1 MINTSKQ
8 CDINSN
14 FKNIFKNMIF
24 KFKLD
29 TMILIDN
36 FNEFEKN
43 DIHDKETKKI
53 IKSMLD
59 IPYYENL
66 EEINILRKFKLLKE
80 LLLVIHNELIVENLN
95 KRLQKL
101 RS

>member
-1 MINTSKQ
+1 MITISKQ
-8 CDINSN
+8 GEINRN

-43 DIHDKETKKI
+43 DIHDKETKHI
-53 IKSMLD
+53 IKLMLD
-59 IPYYENL
+59 VPYYENFK
-66 EEINILRKFKLLKE
+66 EINILRKFKILKE

>member
-1 MINTSKQ
+1 MINISKQ
-8 CDINSN
+8 RDINSN

-43 DIHDKETKKI
+43 DIQDKETKKI

-101 RS
+101 RN